1 MNSTPWLTKGG
12 SYLRAHA
19 LMMGVFAAVALVARL
34 RVPAPPPRTAEGVAA
49 MLGAEVAG
57 EVRPDDFVWEERGGF
72 LRDAIFGRRVLF
84 LARRPRASPD
94 AVGDLFRARVRLT
107 RAGRPVSLSGARN
120 LTESPLGDDCELV
133 ARGRHAAFI
142 TMASGVVQG
151 ITLLDLDGEGP
162 PATGTRRE
170 RLSLALDRFL
180 ATGSARGVGILQIA
194 FTGPASA
201 SPTEAKIELTEDLLV
216 IALGKE
222 GLPAALDMRDGTLNT
237 GPSNAFAARAQRLP
251 PAARPLGEVAVTA
264 LREALGPLGVRA
276 LRAVIGEPRRPAP
289 QGPREAFPGRSP
301 PGPRHP
307 ESDWPPPSIPP
318 RVQPPLPGE
327 GDWAEPGPLFARSP
341 AGSEAPPPF
350 FEAAIRPDP
359 GRPGSLVRL
368 VALDLRQID
377 LRLVPGVVW
386 PRAATGI
393 RGMGRLPS
401 EPPPLGVFAAGPAQR
416 EGVSSP
422 GFAVDR
428 RIFTPPVAGLA
439 TVALAGDGHPSF
451 GPWPGGD
458 ALPADVASLVQTPG
472 PLLGGSGVEAR
483 GPLPLVGGDA
493 ANERSALCRL
503 ATGQVIYAWGA
514 DLTAGA
520 LAEALKMAG
529 CAYAVHLAAGP
540 AQVGF
545 AYLRPPAGSEAALL
559 APEMSLAPAA
569 LTAEGGPAPGALFY
583 AVRRD
588 ARPRATLP
596 VRAPQADAAAAAT
609 AAATDN
615 HGGSDEFQGW
625 ATDPGQQPAPAW
637 LPSIYRAVVSDLGA
651 QVHVTAFAPGR
662 LVFRLRAGG
671 REPSSKAAAA
681 LPTSLPEADQRRTL
695 AAIGVGAGRKRS
707 VRGLAIEGTPGLPFR
722 AEAAGV
728 LVLHKGR
735 PSIARS
741 AGFTLPE
748 GADATEL
755 PLTAD
760 EGKLRPEAREVG
772 AMRPRAAACVL
783 TDGTFLVGMT
793 TFDSDEAATGTL
805 LDLGCARVVALDR
818 GAHSSAFLYRAGTET
833 PPGAR
838 YEASTLYAL
847 DAPMSGRAELLGS
860 D

>member
-19 LMMGVFAAVALVARL
+19 LFAGVFAVIALSLRL
-34 RVPAPPPRTAEGVAA
+34 RVPAPPERTAEGVAA
-49 MLGAEVAG
+49 MLGAEVSG

-72 LRDAIFGRRVLF
+72 LRDAIFGRHVLF
-84 LARRPRASPD
+84 LARRPGRGAE
-94 AVGDLFRARVRLT
+94 AAGDLFRARVRLT
-107 RAGRPVSLSGARN
+107 RAGRPVSLSGTRN
-120 LTESPLGDDCELV
+120 LTESPLGDDRDLV

-151 ITLLDLDGEGP
+151 ITLLDLDGEGSALP
-162 PATGTRRE
+162 GTRRE
-170 RLSLALDRFL
+170 RLGLGLDRFL
-180 ATGSARGVGILQIA
+180 ATGSTRGIGITQIA
-194 FTGPASA
+194 FAGPAST

-216 IALGKE
+216 VALGKE
-222 GLPAALDMRDGTLNT
+222 GIPAALDLRDGALNT
-237 GPSNAFAARAQRLP
+237 GPSNAFAVRAQRLP
-251 PAARPLGEVAVTA
+251 PETRPLGEVVTA
-264 LREALGPLGVRA
+264 ALGETVGPLPARA
-276 LRAVIGEPRRPAP
+276 LRALLGEPRRPAP
-289 QGPREAFPGRSP
+289 HGPLEAFPGRAP
-301 PGPRHP
+301 PDPHP
-307 ESDWPPPSIPP
+307 PVDGWPPPAISP
-318 RVQPPLPGE
+318 RVQPSLSGE
-327 GDWAEPGPLFARSP
+327 GLWAEPAPAFARSP

-359 GRPGSLVRL
+359 GRPGTLVRL
-368 VALDLRQID
+368 VALDLRQLD
-377 LRLVPGVVW
+377 LRLVPGVAW
-386 PRAATGI
+386 PRPSTGI
-393 RGMGRLPS
+393 RGVGRLPP
-401 EPPPLGVFAAGPAQR
+401 EPPPLGAFAAGPAQR
-416 EGVSSP
+416 DDATASAPSP

-428 RIFTPPVAGLA
+428 RIFTPPSSGLA

-458 ALPADVASLVQTPG
+458 VLPSGVAALVQAPE
-472 PLLGGSGVEAR
+472 PLLGGDGR
-483 GPLPLVGGDA
+483 GPLPLAGGGV

-514 DLTAGA
+514 DLTAGT

-540 AQVGF
+540 AKAGF
-545 AYLRPPAGSEAALL
+545 AYLRPPAANEAPHGEAELL
-559 APEMSLAPAA
+559 APEMSLPTAA
-569 LTAEGGPAPGALFY
+569 LTGEGYAAPGALFY
-583 AVRRD
+583 VVRRD

-596 VRAPQADAAAAAT
+596 VRAPREGTIDAD
-609 AAATDN
+609 
-615 HGGSDEFQGW
+615 GGSDELQGW

-637 LPSIYRAVVSDLGA
+637 LPSLYRAVVSNLGA

-671 REPSSKAAAA
+671 REPSSKAAAT
-681 LPTSLPEADQRRTL
+681 LPTSLPEADQGRML
-695 AAIGVGAGRKRS
+695 AAIGVGAGRKLR
-707 VRGLAIEGTPGLPFR
+707 VRGLAIEGTQGFPFR

-735 PSIARS
+735 PSIALS

-783 TDGTFLVGMT
+783 ADGTFLVGMT
-793 TFDSDEAATGTL
+793 TFDSDEAATATL